1 MSGKHGIDNTID
13 KAAAQWDLKI
23 RNILR
28 GIKIP
33 GSPERCELRFVIEC
47 INDRLY
53 VLENIFAEDVD
64 HKINIITCLN
74 SLFRKGL
81 LRINPY
87 ICTKRNEYIICC
99 DNRFWQV
106 TPFISG
112 VNLDRPEYI
121 FDKWRGK
128 VMAEFLTELRNK
140 SRDFTF
146 SIGLGPFSI
155 KNYIYKLIFQIKT
168 NEPEVF
174 SKIQP
179 VLCFLENRFM
189 KVHDMLPVSFCH
201 GDFHPLNIIW
211 SKNSI
216 NAVIDW
222 EFLGMKPEIYDAA
235 NLIGC
240 IGIED
245 PQGLFGDL
253 AKVFIGDLKK
263 SGLISEISWEV
274 FLELVIAVRFA
285 WLSEWL
291 RHKDRAMIDLETF
304 YMNLLANNSDM
315 LKTSWE
321 I

>member
-1 MSGKHGIDNTID
+1 MEINNTIA

-23 RNILR
+23 RNIR
-28 GIKIP
+28 RDIKIP
-33 GSPERCELRFVIEC
+33 GSSERCELRFVIEC
-47 INDRLY
+47 SNDRLY

-64 HKINIITCLN
+64 HKIKIITCLN
-74 SLFRKGL
+74 FLFFKGL
-81 LRINPY
+81 SGINPY
-87 ICTKRNEYIICC
+87 ICTKKNEYIVGC
-99 DNRFWQV
+99 DNGFWQLV
-106 TPFISG
+106 PFISG
-112 VNLDRPEYI
+112 ANLDRPEYV

-140 SRDFTF
+140 SGDLPS
-146 SIGLGPFSI
+146 SIGLETFSI

-174 SKIQP
+174 NKIQP
-179 VLCFLENRFM
+179 VFCFLENRFM

-211 SKNSI
+211 SKDSI
-216 NAVIDW
+216 NAIIDW
-222 EFLGMKPEIYDAA
+222 EFLGIKPAIYDAA

-245 PQGLFGDL
+245 PQGLLGDL
-253 AKVFIGDLKK
+253 AKAFIGDLKK
-263 SGLISEISWEV
+263 AELISEISREV
-274 FLELVIAVRFA
+274 FLEFVIAVRFA

-291 RHKDRAMIDLETF
+291 RHKDREMIDLETV
-304 YMNLLANNSDM
+304 YMNLLADNSDM
-315 LKTSWE
+315 LKNAWR